1 MAAIGSIRKHYGL
14 LVIIVGVALLAFVL
28 GDLFKS
34 TSSRRTTTNVATV
47 DNKKITYQDYS
58 NLVNMN
64 LENVKAQNGGSLSTE
79 DNYSVHANTLEQMIR
94 EIIMK
99 NEYKDLGLVVSG
111 DELYDQFLGENPN
124 QYVVQSFTNPDGSFN
139 RELVETYI
147 RDFQT
152 LNPEMKSNWLNFER
166 AIKEDRLNTKYETL
180 LKKGFYLPS
189 KLAARIYADKN
200 EKTSAEVYAVRYNT
214 IADSTVVVNDADNK
228 AFYENNKNKYQT
240 EATRSID
247 YIVFDIKP
255 SQADVEYS
263 KNFVNELKNDFAQID
278 NAANFVNA
286 NSDLPYDSTWKSRKD
301 VPAELEAVIFDGNN
315 GVGFV
320 YGPYEN
326 EGYYNIAKIGAM
338 ENRSDSLMASHIL
351 VGYANALR
359 SEATRTKEE
368 AKALADSI
376 LNVVTKD
383 NSKLETL
390 AKSLSDDPSA
400 ETNSG
405 DLGWFTDG
413 MMVYTFNEFVQDN
426 KVGTIGMVETPFGYH
441 IVKVTGRNE
450 ATPKVR
456 LAVVAHEITPST
468 ATYQNVFAEANR
480 FVTENKTAED
490 FNNAI
495 EAQGLNKRTYPN
507 LRTNTNYI
515 TGITNPRQI
524 VRWAFDKET
533 KVGDM
538 SSIFDLDDM
547 YVVAVL
553 TKSIKEGYTPAEEI
567 ADRYQ
572 FVIKK
577 EKKGA
582 MLAEK
587 AKAYG
592 TDYQKMIDNLKG
604 EKTTVD
610 NVTFDGRGF
619 GNFGVEDKVIG
630 TVIGMKEGETS
641 EPIVGGNGLYVVK
654 VTKETPAATTTD
666 YSNIVREQR
675 SRFNNQILNNS
686 AYSALKD
693 IVKIE
698 DNSILFY

>member
-1 MAAIGSIRKHYGL
+1 MAAIGNIRKHYGL
-14 LVIIVGVALLAFVL
+14 LVVIVGIALLAFVL

-34 TSSRRTTTNVATV
+34 TNRRQTTNVATV
-47 DNKKITYQDYS
+47 DGKKITYQDYS

-94 EIIMK
+94 EIIME
-99 NEYKDLGLVVSG
+99 NEYEDLGLVVSG

-139 RELVETYI
+139 RELVATYI

-152 LNPEMKSNWLNFER
+152 LNPELKSNWLNFER

-180 LKKGFYLPS
+180 LKKGFYLPN
-189 KLAARIYADKN
+189 KLAERIYADKN
-200 EKTSAEVYAVRYNT
+200 DKTSAEVYAVRYNT
-214 IADSTVVVNDADNK
+214 VADSTVVVNDADNK
-228 AFYENNKNKYQT
+228 AFYNNNKNKYQT

-247 YIVFDIKP
+247 YVVFDITP
-255 SQADVEYS
+255 SKADVDYS
-263 KNFVNELKNDFAQID
+263 KKYVSDLKKDFTEID

-286 NSDLPYDSTWKSRKD
+286 NSDLAYDSTWKSRKD
-301 VPAELEAVIFDGNN
+301 VPAELEQVIFDQNN

-326 EGYYNIAKIGAM
+326 EGYYNIAKIVAM

-351 VGYANALR
+351 VSYANALR
-359 SEATRTKEE
+359 SDATRTKEE

-376 LNVVTKD
+376 LNVVKKD
-383 NSKLETL
+383 NSKLEAL
-390 AKSLSDDPSA
+390 AKDFSDDPSA
-400 ETNSG
+400 QTNNG

-413 MMVYTFNEFVQDN
+413 MMVHNFNEFVQDN

-441 IVKVTGRNE
+441 IIKVTDRKE
-450 ATPKVR
+450 AAPKAR
-456 LAVVAHEITPST
+456 LAVLAHEITPSS
-468 ATYQNVFAEANR
+468 ATYQNVFAEANK
-480 FVTENKTAED
+480 FVTENTTAED
-490 FNNAI
+490 FNKAI
-495 EAQGLNKRTYPN
+495 EEQGLNKRTYPS
-507 LRTNTNYI
+507 LRKNTNFI
-515 TGITNPRQI
+515 TGISNPRQI
-524 VRWAFDKET
+524 VRWAFDENT

-538 SSIFDLDDM
+538 STIFDLDNM

-553 TKSIKEGYTPAEEI
+553 TKSVEEGFTPYEEI

-582 MLAEK
+582 MLAEQ
-587 AKAYG
+587 AKTYG
-592 TDYQKMIDNLKG
+592 TDYQKMIDNMKG

-610 NVTFDGRGF
+610 NVTFEGRGF

-630 TVIGMKEGETS
+630 TVIGMKEGEVS
-641 EPIVGGNGLYVVK
+641 EPIVGGNGLFVVK
-654 VTKETPAATTTD
+654 VTKETPAAATTD
-666 YSNIVREQR
+666 YSSIVREYR
-675 SRFNNQILNNS
+675 TRFNNQILNNS

-693 IVKIE
+693 NVKIE

>member
-1 MAAIGSIRKHYGL
+1 MAAIGNIRKHYGL
-14 LVIIVGVALLAFVL
+14 LVVIVGIALLAFVL

-34 TSSRRTTTNVATV
+34 TNSRQENNVAIV
-47 DNKKITYQDYS
+47 DGEKISYQDYS

-94 EIIMK
+94 DIIMK
-99 NEYKDLGLVVSG
+99 NEYKDLGLTVSS

-139 RELVETYI
+139 RELVTTYI

-152 LNPEMKSNWLNFER
+152 LNPELKSNWLNFER

-180 LKKGFYLPS
+180 LKKGFYLPN
-189 KLAARIYADKN
+189 KLAERIYADKN
-200 EKTSAEVYAVRYNT
+200 DKTSAEVYAVRYNT
-214 IADSTVVVNDADNK
+214 VADSTVVVDEADNK
-228 AFYENNKNKYQT
+228 AFYNNNKNKYQT

-247 YIVFDIKP
+247 YVVFEITP
-255 SQADVEYS
+255 SQADVDYS
-263 KNFVNELKNDFAQID
+263 KKYVSDLTKDFAEIE

-286 NSDLPYDSTWKSRKD
+286 NSDLTYDSTWKSRKD
-301 VPAELEAVIFDGNN
+301 VPAELEQVIFDQNN
-315 GVGFV
+315 GIGFV

-326 EGYYNIAKIGAM
+326 EGYYNIAKIVDM

-351 VGYANALR
+351 VSYANALR
-359 SEATRTKEE
+359 SDATRTKEE
-368 AKALADSI
+368 AKTLADSI
-376 LNVVTKD
+376 LNVVKKD

-390 AKSLSDDPSA
+390 AKDFSDDPSA
-400 ETNSG
+400 QTNNG

-426 KVGTIGMVETPFGYH
+426 EVGTIGMVETPFGYH
-441 IVKVTGRNE
+441 IIKVTDRNE
-450 ATPKVR
+450 ATPKAR

-468 ATYQNVFAEANR
+468 ATYQNIFAEANK
-480 FVTENKTAED
+480 FVTENTTAEA
-490 FNNAI
+490 FNKAI
-495 EAQGLNKRTYPN
+495 EEQGLNKRTYPS
-507 LRTNTNYI
+507 LKKNTNFI
-515 TGITNPRQI
+515 TGINNPRQI
-524 VRWAFDKET
+524 VRWAFDENT

-538 SSIFDLDDM
+538 STIFDLDNM

-553 TKSIKEGYTPAEEI
+553 TKSVEEGFTPYEDI

-582 MLAEK
+582 MLAEQ
-587 AKAYG
+587 AKTYG
-592 TDYQKMIDNLKG
+592 TDYQKMIDNMKG
-604 EKTTVD
+604 EKTIVD
-610 NVTFDGRGF
+610 NVTFEGRGF

-630 TVIGMKEGETS
+630 TVIGMKEGEVS
-641 EPIVGGNGLYVVK
+641 EPIVGGNGLFVVK

-666 YSNIVREQR
+666 YSSIVREYR
-675 SRFNNQILNNS
+675 TRYNNQILNNS

-693 IVKIE
+693 NVKIE

>member
-14 LVIIVGVALLAFVL
+14 LVAIVGIALLAFVL

-34 TSSRRTTTNVATV
+34 TNSRQATNVAVV
-47 DNKKITYQDYS
+47 DGEKITYQDYS

-64 LENVKAQNGGSLSTE
+64 LENVKAQNGGTLSTE

-94 EIIMK
+94 DIIMNK
-99 NEYKDLGLVVSG
+99 EYSDLGLVVSG

-124 QYVVQSFTNPDGSFN
+124 QYVVQSFTNPDGSLN
-139 RELVETYI
+139 RELIDTYI

-152 LNPEMKSNWLNFER
+152 LNPEMKANWLNFEH

-180 LKKGFYLPS
+180 LKKGFYLPN
-189 KLAARIYADKN
+189 KLAERLYADRN
-200 EKTSAEVYAVRYNT
+200 DKTSAEVYAVRYNT
-214 IADSTVVVNDADNK
+214 IADSAVVVNDADSK
-228 AFYENNKNKYQT
+228 AFYNNNKNKYQT

-247 YIVFDIKP
+247 YIVFEIAP
-255 SQADVEYS
+255 SQADVDYS
-263 KNFVNELKNDFAQID
+263 RKYVNDLKKDFTEIE
-278 NAANFVNA
+278 NAANFVSA
-286 NSDLPYDSTWKSRKD
+286 NSDLPYDSAWKSRKD
-301 VPAELEAVIFDGNN
+301 VPAELEQVIFDQNN

-326 EGYYNIAKIGAM
+326 EGYYNIAKIIEM

-359 SEATRTKEE
+359 STATRTKEE
-368 AKALADSI
+368 AKVLADSI
-376 LNVVTKD
+376 LNVVKKD
-383 NSKLETL
+383 GSKLEAL
-390 AKSLSDDPSA
+390 AKDLSDDPSA
-400 ETNSG
+400 QTNSG

-426 KVGTIGMVETPFGYH
+426 EVGTIGMVETPFGYH
-441 IVKVTGRNE
+441 IIKVTDRNE
-450 ATPKVR
+450 AAPKAR
-456 LAVVAHEITPST
+456 LAVVAHEIAPST
-468 ATYQNVFAEANR
+468 ATYQNIFSEANR
-480 FVTENKTAED
+480 FVTENTTAEA
-490 FNNAI
+490 FNNAV
-495 EAQGLNKRTYPN
+495 EEQGLNKRTYPS
-507 LRTNTNYI
+507 LRKNTNYI
-515 TGITNPRQI
+515 TGLSNPRQI
-524 VRWAFDKET
+524 VRWAFDENT

-547 YVVAVL
+547 YVIAVL
-553 TKSIKEGYTPAEEI
+553 TKSVDEGLTPYEDIAE
-567 ADRYQ
+567 RYQ

-582 MLAEK
+582 MLAEQ

-592 TDYQKMIDNLKG
+592 TDYQKMIDALNG

-610 NVTFDGRGF
+610 NVTFEGRGF

-630 TVIGMKEGETS
+630 TVMGMKEGETS
-641 EPIVGGNGLYVVK
+641 EPIVGGNGLFVVK
-654 VTKETPAATTTD
+654 VTKETPAAATTD

-675 SRFNNQILNNS
+675 TRFNNQILNNS

-693 IVKIE
+693 NVKIE

>member
-1 MAAIGSIRKHYGL
+1 MAAIGNIRKHYGL
-14 LVIIVGVALLAFVL
+14 LVVIVGIALLAFVL

-34 TSSRRTTTNVATV
+34 TNSRQENNVAIV
-47 DNKKITYQDYS
+47 DGEKISYQDYS

-94 EIIMK
+94 DIIMK
-99 NEYKDLGLVVSG
+99 NEYKDLGLTVSS

-139 RELVETYI
+139 RELVTTYI

-152 LNPEMKSNWLNFER
+152 LNPELKSNWLNFER

-180 LKKGFYLPS
+180 LKKGFYLPN
-189 KLAARIYADKN
+189 KLAERIYADKN
-200 EKTSAEVYAVRYNT
+200 DKTSAEVYAVRYNT
-214 IADSTVVVNDADNK
+214 VADSTVVVDEADNK
-228 AFYENNKNKYQT
+228 AFYNNNKNKYQT

-247 YIVFDIKP
+247 YVVFEITP
-255 SQADVEYS
+255 SQADVDYS
-263 KNFVNELKNDFAQID
+263 KKYVSDLTKDFAEIE

-286 NSDLPYDSTWKSRKD
+286 NSDLTYDSTWKSRKD
-301 VPAELEAVIFDGNN
+301 VPAELEQVIFDQNN
-315 GVGFV
+315 GIGFV

-326 EGYYNIAKIGAM
+326 EGYYNIAKIVDM

-351 VGYANALR
+351 VSYANALR
-359 SEATRTKEE
+359 SDATRTKEE
-368 AKALADSI
+368 AKTLADSI
-376 LNVVTKD
+376 LNVVKKD

-390 AKSLSDDPSA
+390 AKDFSDDPSA
-400 ETNSG
+400 QTNNG

-426 KVGTIGMVETPFGYH
+426 EVGTIGMVETPFGYH
-441 IVKVTGRNE
+441 IIKVTDRNE

-468 ATYQNVFAEANR
+468 ATYQNIFAEANK
-480 FVTENKTAED
+480 FVTENTTAEA
-490 FNNAI
+490 FNKAI
-495 EAQGLNKRTYPN
+495 EEQGLNKRTYPS
-507 LRTNTNYI
+507 LKKNTNFI
-515 TGITNPRQI
+515 TGINNPRQI
-524 VRWAFDKET
+524 VRWAFDENT

-538 SSIFDLDDM
+538 STIFDLDNM

-553 TKSIKEGYTPAEEI
+553 TKSVEEGFTPYEDI

-582 MLAEK
+582 MLAEQ
-587 AKAYG
+587 AKTYG
-592 TDYQKMIDNLKG
+592 TDYQKMIDNMKG

-610 NVTFDGRGF
+610 NVTFEGRGF

-630 TVIGMKEGETS
+630 TVIGMKEGEVS
-641 EPIVGGNGLYVVK
+641 EPIVGGNGLFVVK

-666 YSNIVREQR
+666 YSSIVREYR
-675 SRFNNQILNNS
+675 TRYNNQILNNS

-693 IVKIE
+693 NVKIE

>member
-1 MAAIGSIRKHYGL
+1 MAAIGEIRKHYGL
-14 LVIIVGVALLAFVL
+14 LVAIVGLALFAFVL

-34 TSSRRTTTNVATV
+34 CNSRRPTDVATV
-47 DNKKITYQDYS
+47 GKEKITYQDYS

-79 DNYSVHANTLEQMIR
+79 DNYSIHANTLEQMIR
-94 EIIMK
+94 DVIMK
-99 NEYKDLGLVVSG
+99 KEYKDLGLVVSG

-124 QYVVQSFTNPDGSFN
+124 QYVVQSFTNPDGTFN
-139 RELVETYI
+139 KELVDTYI
-147 RDFQT
+147 RDFQS
-152 LNPEMKSNWLNFER
+152 LSPEMKSNWLNFER

-180 LKKGFYLPS
+180 LKKGFYLPN

-200 EKTSAEVYAVRYNT
+200 DKKSAEVYAIRYNT
-214 IADSTVVVNDADNK
+214 IADSTVVVSDADNK

-247 YIVFDIKP
+247 YIVFDVDP

-263 KNFVNELKNDFAQID
+263 KNFVGDLKNEFAQID
-278 NAANFVNA
+278 NAASFVNA
-286 NSDLPYDSTWKSRKD
+286 NSDIPYDSAWKSRKD
-301 VPAELEAVIFDGNN
+301 VPAELESIIFDENKGA
-315 GVGFV
+315 GFV
-320 YGPYEN
+320 YGPYES
-326 EGYYNIAKIGAM
+326 EGYYNIAKIVAM

-351 VGYANALR
+351 VSYANALR
-359 SEATRTKEE
+359 SDATRTKEE
-368 AKALADSI
+368 AKNLADSI
-376 LNVVTKD
+376 LNVVKKD
-383 NSKLETL
+383 NSKIETL

-400 ETNSG
+400 QTNNG

-426 KVGTIGMVETPFGYH
+426 KVGTVGMVETPFGYH
-441 IVKVTGRNE
+441 IIKVTNRNE
-450 ATPKVR
+450 ATPKAR
-456 LAVVAHEITPST
+456 LAVLAHEITPST

-480 FVTENKTAED
+480 FVTENTTVED
-490 FNNAI
+490 FNKAI
-495 EAQGLNKRTYPN
+495 EEQGLNKRTYPS

-515 TGITNPRQI
+515 TGISNPRQI

-533 KVGDM
+533 NVGDM

-553 TKSIKEGYTPAEEI
+553 TKAVKEGNTPYEDIAE
-567 ADRYQ
+567 RYQ

-582 MLAEK
+582 MLAEQ
-587 AKAYG
+587 AKTYG

-604 EKTTVD
+604 EKTIVD

-630 TVIGMKEGETS
+630 TVIGMKEGQTS
-641 EPIVGGNGLYVVK
+641 EPIIGGNGLYVVK

-666 YSNIVREQR
+666 YSNIVREYR
-675 SRFNNQILNNS
+675 TRYNNQILNNS

-693 IVKIE
+693 NVKIE

>member
-1 MAAIGSIRKHYGL
+1 MAAIGNIRKHYGL
-14 LVIIVGVALLAFVL
+14 LVVIVGIALLAFVL

-34 TSSRRTTTNVATV
+34 TNSRRTTNVATV
-47 DNKKITYQDYS
+47 GNEKITAQDYS
-58 NLVNMN
+58 NMVNMN

-79 DNYSVHANTLEQMIR
+79 ENYSVHANTLEQMVR
-94 EIIMK
+94 DIIMK

-111 DELYDQFLGENPN
+111 DELFDQFLGENPN

-139 RELVETYI
+139 RELVATYI

-152 LNPEMKSNWLNFER
+152 LNPEMKSMWLNFER

-200 EKTSAEVYAVRYNT
+200 DKTSAEVYAIRYST
-214 IADSTVVVNDADNK
+214 VADSTVTVSDADNK

-247 YIVFDIKP
+247 YIVFDIVP
-255 SQADVEYS
+255 SKADVEYS
-263 KNFVNELKNDFAQID
+263 KNFVSELKRDFAQVE
-278 NAANFVNA
+278 NAASFVNA
-286 NSDLPYDSTWKSRKD
+286 NSDLPYDSTWMSRND
-301 VPAELEAVIFDGNN
+301 VPAELESVIFDENK

-326 EGYYNIAKIGAM
+326 NGYYNVAKIVAL

-359 SEATRTKEE
+359 SNATRTKEE
-368 AKALADSI
+368 AQALADSI
-376 LNVVTKD
+376 LNVVKKD
-383 NSKLETL
+383 NSKLEEL

-400 ETNSG
+400 ETNNG

-413 MMVYTFNEFVQDN
+413 MMVYSFNEFVQDN
-426 KVGTIGMVETPFGYH
+426 KVGTVGMVETPYGFH
-441 IVKVTGRNE
+441 IIKVTDRNT
-450 ATPKVR
+450 AAPKAR

-468 ATYQNVFAEANR
+468 ATYQNVFAEANK
-480 FVTENKTAED
+480 FVTENTTAEE

-495 EAQGLNKRTYPN
+495 EEQGLNKRTYPN
-507 LRTNTNYI
+507 LRTNTNMI
-515 TGITNPRQI
+515 AGINNPRQI
-524 VRWAFDKET
+524 VRWAFDENT

-538 SSIFDLDDM
+538 SSIFDLDNM

-553 TKSIKEGYTPAEEI
+553 TKAVKEGHTPAEDI
-567 ADRYQ
+567 AERYQ

-592 TDYQKMIDNLKG
+592 TDYQKMIDELKG
-604 EKTTVD
+604 EKTNVD

-675 SRFNNQILNNS
+675 TRFNNQILNNS
-686 AYSALKD
+686 AYSALKEN
-693 IVKIE
+693 VKIE

>member
-1 MAAIGSIRKHYGL
+1 MAAIGNIRKHYGL
-14 LVIIVGVALLAFVL
+14 LVVIVGIALLAFVL

-34 TSSRRTTTNVATV
+34 TNSRQTTNVATV
-47 DNKKITYQDYS
+47 DGKKITYQDYS

-94 EIIMK
+94 EIIME
-99 NEYKDLGLVVSG
+99 NEYEDLGLVVSG

-139 RELVETYI
+139 RELVTTYI

-152 LNPEMKSNWLNFER
+152 LNPELKSNWLNFER

-180 LKKGFYLPS
+180 LKKGFYLPN
-189 KLAARIYADKN
+189 KLAERIYADKN
-200 EKTSAEVYAVRYNT
+200 DKTSAEVYAVRYNT
-214 IADSTVVVNDADNK
+214 VADSTVVVNDADNK
-228 AFYENNKNKYQT
+228 AFYNNNKNKYQT

-247 YIVFDIKP
+247 YVVFDITP
-255 SQADVEYS
+255 SKADVDYS
-263 KNFVNELKNDFAQID
+263 KKYVSDLKKDFTEID

-286 NSDLPYDSTWKSRKD
+286 NSDLAYDSTWKSRKD
-301 VPAELEAVIFDGNN
+301 VPAELEQVIFDQNN
-315 GVGFV
+315 SVGFV

-326 EGYYNIAKIGAM
+326 EGYYNIAKIVAM

-351 VGYANALR
+351 VSYANALR
-359 SEATRTKEE
+359 SDATRTKEE

-376 LNVVTKD
+376 LNVVKKD
-383 NSKLETL
+383 NSKLEAL
-390 AKSLSDDPSA
+390 AKDFSDDPSA
-400 ETNSG
+400 QTNNG

-413 MMVYTFNEFVQDN
+413 MMVHNFNEFVQDN

-441 IVKVTGRNE
+441 IIKVTDRNE
-450 ATPKVR
+450 AAPKAR
-456 LAVVAHEITPST
+456 LAVLAHEITPSS
-468 ATYQNVFAEANR
+468 ATYQNVFAEANK
-480 FVTENKTAED
+480 FVTENTTAED
-490 FNNAI
+490 FNKAI
-495 EAQGLNKRTYPN
+495 EEQGLNKRTYPS
-507 LRTNTNYI
+507 LRKNTNFI
-515 TGITNPRQI
+515 TGISNPRQI
-524 VRWAFDKET
+524 VRWAFDENT

-538 SSIFDLDDM
+538 STIFDLDNM

-553 TKSIKEGYTPAEEI
+553 TKSVEEGFTPYEEI

-582 MLAEK
+582 MLAEQ
-587 AKAYG
+587 AKTYG
-592 TDYQKMIDNLKG
+592 TDYQKMIDNMKG

-610 NVTFDGRGF
+610 NVTFEGRGF

-630 TVIGMKEGETS
+630 TVIGMKEGEVS
-641 EPIVGGNGLYVVK
+641 EPIVGGNGLFVVK
-654 VTKETPAATTTD
+654 VTKETPAAATTD
-666 YSNIVREQR
+666 YSSIVREYR
-675 SRFNNQILNNS
+675 TRFNNQILNNS

-693 IVKIE
+693 NVKIE

>member
-1 MAAIGSIRKHYGL
+1 MAAIGNIRKHYGL
-14 LVIIVGVALLAFVL
+14 LVVIVGIALLAFVL
-28 GDLFKS
+28 GDLFRS
-34 TSSRRTTTNVATV
+34 TNSRRTTNVATV
-47 DNKKITYQDYS
+47 GSEKITYQDYS

-64 LENVKAQNGGSLSTE
+64 LENAKAQNGGTLSSE
-79 DNYSVHANTLEQMIR
+79 DNYSVHASTLEQMIR
-94 EIIMK
+94 NIIMK
-99 NEYKDLGLVVSG
+99 NEYNDLGLVVSG

-139 RELVETYI
+139 RELVATYI

-152 LNPEMKSNWLNFER
+152 LTPEMKSNWLNFER

-200 EKTSAEVYAVRYNT
+200 DKTSAEVYAVRYST
-214 IADSTVVVNDADNK
+214 VADSTVVVNDADNK
-228 AFYENNKNKYQT
+228 AFYNNNKNKYQT

-247 YIVFDIKP
+247 YIVFEINP

-263 KNFVNELKNDFAQID
+263 KNFVNELKNDLAQTE
-278 NAANFVNA
+278 NVVNFVNA
-286 NSDLPYDSTWKSRKD
+286 NSDRPYDSTWMSRND
-301 VPAELEAVIFDGNN
+301 VPAELESVIFDENN
-315 GVGFV
+315 GIGFV

-326 EGYYNIAKIGAM
+326 EGYYNIAKIVAM

-359 SEATRTKEE
+359 SNATRTKEE
-368 AKALADSI
+368 AQALADSI
-376 LNVVTKD
+376 LNVVKKD
-383 NSKLETL
+383 SSKLESL
-390 AKSLSDDPSA
+390 AQSLSDDPSA
-400 ETNSG
+400 QTNNG

-413 MMVYTFNEFVQDN
+413 MMVYTFNEFVQNN
-426 KVGTIGMVETPFGYH
+426 KVGTIGMVETPFGFH
-441 IVKVTGRNE
+441 IIKVTDRNE
-450 ATPKVR
+450 AAPKAR
-456 LAVVAHEITPST
+456 LAVVAHEIAPST
-468 ATYQNVFAEANR
+468 TTYQNVFAEANK
-480 FVTENKTAED
+480 FVIENKTAED

-495 EAQGLNKRTYPN
+495 EAQGFNKRTYPN
-507 LRTNTNYI
+507 LRANTNYI
-515 TGITNPRQI
+515 TGISNPRQI
-524 VRWAFDKET
+524 VRWAFDEET

-538 SSIFDLDDM
+538 STIFDLDNM

-553 TKSIKEGYTPAEEI
+553 TKAVKEGNTPMEDI

-582 MLAEK
+582 MLAEQ

-592 TDYQKMIDNLKG
+592 NDYQKMIDELKG
-604 EKTTVD
+604 EKTNVD
-610 NVTFDGRGF
+610 NITFDGRGF
-619 GNFGVEDKVIG
+619 GSFGVEDKVIG

-654 VTKETPAATTTD
+654 VTKETPAAATTD

-675 SRFNNQILNNS
+675 TRFNNQILNNS

-693 IVKIE
+693 NVKIE

>member
-1 MAAIGSIRKHYGL
+1 MAAIGNIRKHYGL
-14 LVIIVGVALLAFVL
+14 LVVIVGIALLAFVL
-28 GDLFKS
+28 GDLFRS
-34 TSSRRTTTNVATV
+34 TNRRQPENVATV
-47 DNKKITYQDYS
+47 DGEKITHKDYS
-58 NLVNMN
+58 NMVNMN
-64 LENVKAQNGGSLSTE
+64 LENAKAQNGGSLSTE
-79 DNYSVHANTLEQMIR
+79 DNYTVHANTLEQMIR
-94 EIIMK
+94 DIIMK

-111 DELYDQFLGENPN
+111 DELFDQFLGENPN
-124 QYVVQSFTNPDGSFN
+124 QYVVKSFTNPDGSFN
-139 RELVETYI
+139 RELVTTYI

-152 LNPEMKSNWLNFER
+152 LNPEKKSMWINFER

-200 EKTSAEVYAVRYNT
+200 EKTSAEVYAIRYNT
-214 IADSTVVVNDADNK
+214 VADSTVTVSDADNK

-247 YIVFDIKP
+247 YIIFDIVP
-255 SQADVEYS
+255 SQADIEYS
-263 KNFVNELKNDFAQID
+263 KNFVGDLKQDFAQIE

-286 NSDLPYDSTWKSRKD
+286 NSDLPYDSTWKSRSD
-301 VPAELEAVIFDGNN
+301 VPAELESVIFDENN

-326 EGYYNIAKIGAM
+326 EGYYNVAKIIAM

-351 VGYANALR
+351 VSYANALR

-368 AKALADSI
+368 AQALADSI
-376 LNVVTKD
+376 LNVVKKD
-383 NSKLETL
+383 NSKLEDL

-400 ETNSG
+400 QTNNG

-413 MMVYTFNEFVQDN
+413 MMVYTFNEFVQNN
-426 KVGTIGMVETPFGYH
+426 KVGTVGMVETPYGFH
-441 IVKVTGRNE
+441 IIKVTDRNE
-450 ATPKVR
+450 AAPKAR
-456 LAVVAHEITPST
+456 LAVVAHEIAPST
-468 ATYQNVFAEANR
+468 ATYQNVFAEANK
-480 FVTENKTAED
+480 FVTENTTAEE
-490 FNNAI
+490 FNKAI
-495 EAQGLNKRTYPN
+495 EEQGLNKRTYPN
-507 LRTNTNYI
+507 LRSNTNRI
-515 TGITNPRQI
+515 TGINNPRQI

-538 SSIFDLDDM
+538 STIFDLDNM

-553 TKSIKEGYTPAEEI
+553 TKSVKEGYTPAEDI
-567 ADRYQ
+567 AERYQ

-592 TDYQKMIDNLKG
+592 TDYQKMINELNG

-654 VTKETPAATTTD
+654 VTKETPAAATTD
-666 YSNIVREQR
+666 YSNIVKEQR
-675 SRFNNQILNNS
+675 TRFNNQVLNNS
-686 AYSALKD
+686 YSALKD
-693 IVKIE
+693 VVKIE

>member
-1 MAAIGSIRKHYGL
+1 MAAIGNIRKHYGL
-14 LVIIVGVALLAFVL
+14 LVVIVGIALLAFVL

-34 TSSRRTTTNVATV
+34 TNSRQTTNVATV
-47 DNKKITYQDYS
+47 DGKKITYQDYS

-94 EIIMK
+94 EIIME
-99 NEYKDLGLVVSG
+99 NEYEDLGLVVSG

-139 RELVETYI
+139 RELVTTYI

-152 LNPEMKSNWLNFER
+152 LNPELKSNWLNFER

-180 LKKGFYLPS
+180 LKKGFYLPN
-189 KLAARIYADKN
+189 KLAERIYADKN
-200 EKTSAEVYAVRYNT
+200 DKTSAEVYAVRYNT
-214 IADSTVVVNDADNK
+214 VADSTVVVNDADNK
-228 AFYENNKNKYQT
+228 AFYNNNKNKYQT

-247 YIVFDIKP
+247 YVVFDITP
-255 SQADVEYS
+255 SKADVDYS
-263 KNFVNELKNDFAQID
+263 KKYVSDLKKDFTEID

-286 NSDLPYDSTWKSRKD
+286 NSDLAYDSTWKSRKD
-301 VPAELEAVIFDGNN
+301 VPAELEQVIFDQNN

-326 EGYYNIAKIGAM
+326 EGYYNIAKIVAM

-351 VGYANALR
+351 VSYANALR
-359 SEATRTKEE
+359 SDATRTKEE

-376 LNVVTKD
+376 LNVVKKD
-383 NSKLETL
+383 NSKLEAL
-390 AKSLSDDPSA
+390 AKDFSDDPSA
-400 ETNSG
+400 QTNNG

-413 MMVYTFNEFVQDN
+413 MMVHNFNEFVQDN

-441 IVKVTGRNE
+441 IIKVTDRKE
-450 ATPKVR
+450 AAPKAR
-456 LAVVAHEITPST
+456 LAVLAHEITPSS
-468 ATYQNVFAEANR
+468 ATYQNVFAEANK
-480 FVTENKTAED
+480 FVTENTTAED
-490 FNNAI
+490 FNKAI
-495 EAQGLNKRTYPN
+495 EEQGLNKRTYPS
-507 LRTNTNYI
+507 LRKNTNFI
-515 TGITNPRQI
+515 TGISNPRQI
-524 VRWAFDKET
+524 VRWAFDENT

-538 SSIFDLDDM
+538 STIFDLDNM

-553 TKSIKEGYTPAEEI
+553 TKSVEEGFTPYEEI

-582 MLAEK
+582 MLAEQ
-587 AKAYG
+587 AKTYG
-592 TDYQKMIDNLKG
+592 TDYQKMIDNMKG

-610 NVTFDGRGF
+610 NVTFEGRGF

-630 TVIGMKEGETS
+630 TVIGMKEGEVS
-641 EPIVGGNGLYVVK
+641 EPIVGGNGLFVVK
-654 VTKETPAATTTD
+654 VTKETPAAATTD
-666 YSNIVREQR
+666 YSSIVREYR
-675 SRFNNQILNNS
+675 TRFNNQILNNS

-693 IVKIE
+693 NVKIE

>member
-1 MAAIGSIRKHYGL
+1 MAAIGNIRKHYGL
-14 LVIIVGVALLAFVL
+14 LVVIVGIALLAFVL
-28 GDLFKS
+28 GDLFRS
-34 TSSRRTTTNVATV
+34 TNRRQPENVATV
-47 DNKKITYQDYS
+47 DGEKITHKDYS
-58 NLVNMN
+58 NMVNMN
-64 LENVKAQNGGSLSTE
+64 LENAKAQNGGSLSTE
-79 DNYSVHANTLEQMIR
+79 DNYTVHANTLEQMIR
-94 EIIMK
+94 DIIMK

-111 DELYDQFLGENPN
+111 DELFDQFLGENPN
-124 QYVVQSFTNPDGSFN
+124 QYVVKSFTNPDGSFN
-139 RELVETYI
+139 RELVATYI

-152 LNPEMKSNWLNFER
+152 LNPEKKSMWINFER

-200 EKTSAEVYAVRYNT
+200 EKTSAEVYAIRYNT
-214 IADSTVVVNDADNK
+214 VADSTVTVSDADNK

-247 YIVFDIKP
+247 YIIFDIVP
-255 SQADVEYS
+255 SQADIEYS
-263 KNFVNELKNDFAQID
+263 KNFVGDLKQDFAQIE

-286 NSDLPYDSTWKSRKD
+286 NSDLPYDSTWKSRSD
-301 VPAELEAVIFDGNN
+301 VPAELESVIFDENN

-326 EGYYNIAKIGAM
+326 EGYYNVAKIIAM

-351 VGYANALR
+351 VSYANALR

-368 AKALADSI
+368 AQALADSI
-376 LNVVTKD
+376 LNVVKKD
-383 NSKLETL
+383 NSKLEDL

-400 ETNSG
+400 QTNNG

-413 MMVYTFNEFVQDN
+413 MMVYTFNEFVQNN
-426 KVGTIGMVETPFGYH
+426 KVGTVGMVETPYGFH
-441 IVKVTGRNE
+441 IIKVTDRNE
-450 ATPKVR
+450 AAPKAR
-456 LAVVAHEITPST
+456 LAVVAHEIAPST
-468 ATYQNVFAEANR
+468 ATYQNVFAEANK
-480 FVTENKTAED
+480 FVTENTTAEE
-490 FNNAI
+490 FNKAI
-495 EAQGLNKRTYPN
+495 EEQGLNKRTYPN
-507 LRTNTNYI
+507 LRSNTNRI
-515 TGITNPRQI
+515 TGINNPRQI

-538 SSIFDLDDM
+538 STIFDLDTM

-553 TKSIKEGYTPAEEI
+553 TKSVKEGYTPAEDI
-567 ADRYQ
+567 AERYQ

-592 TDYQKMIDNLKG
+592 TDYQKMINELNG

-654 VTKETPAATTTD
+654 VTKETPAAATTD
-666 YSNIVREQR
+666 YSNIVKEQR
-675 SRFNNQILNNS
+675 TRFNNQVLNNS
-686 AYSALKD
+686 YSALKD
-693 IVKIE
+693 VVKIE

>member
-1 MAAIGSIRKHYGL
+1 MAAIGNIRKHYGL
-14 LVIIVGVALLAFVL
+14 LVVIVGIALLAFVL

-34 TSSRRTTTNVATV
+34 TNSRQTTNVATV
-47 DNKKITYQDYS
+47 DGKKITYQDYS

-94 EIIMK
+94 EIIME
-99 NEYKDLGLVVSG
+99 NEYEDLGLVVSG

-139 RELVETYI
+139 RELVTTYI

-152 LNPEMKSNWLNFER
+152 LNPELKSNWLNFER

-180 LKKGFYLPS
+180 LKKGFYLPN
-189 KLAARIYADKN
+189 KLAERIYADKN
-200 EKTSAEVYAVRYNT
+200 DKTSAEVYAVRYNT
-214 IADSTVVVNDADNK
+214 VADSTVVVNDADNK
-228 AFYENNKNKYQT
+228 AFYNNNKNKYQT

-247 YIVFDIKP
+247 YVVFDITP
-255 SQADVEYS
+255 SKADVDYS
-263 KNFVNELKNDFAQID
+263 KKYVSDLKKDFTEID

-286 NSDLPYDSTWKSRKD
+286 NSDLAYDSTWKSRKD
-301 VPAELEAVIFDGNN
+301 VPAELEQVIFDQNN

-326 EGYYNIAKIGAM
+326 EGYYNIAKIVAM

-351 VGYANALR
+351 VSYANALR
-359 SEATRTKEE
+359 SDATRTKEE

-376 LNVVTKD
+376 LNVVKKD
-383 NSKLETL
+383 NSKLEAL
-390 AKSLSDDPSA
+390 AKDFSDDPSA
-400 ETNSG
+400 QTNNG

-413 MMVYTFNEFVQDN
+413 MMVHNFNEFVQDN

-441 IVKVTGRNE
+441 IIKVTDRNE
-450 ATPKVR
+450 AAPKAR
-456 LAVVAHEITPST
+456 LAVLAHEITPSS
-468 ATYQNVFAEANR
+468 ATYQNVFAEANK
-480 FVTENKTAED
+480 FVTENTTAED
-490 FNNAI
+490 FNKAI
-495 EAQGLNKRTYPN
+495 EEQGLNKRTYPS
-507 LRTNTNYI
+507 LRKNTNFI
-515 TGITNPRQI
+515 TGISNPRQI
-524 VRWAFDKET
+524 VRWAFDENT

-538 SSIFDLDDM
+538 STIFDLDNM

-553 TKSIKEGYTPAEEI
+553 TKSVEEGFTPYEEI

-582 MLAEK
+582 MLAEQ
-587 AKAYG
+587 AKTYG
-592 TDYQKMIDNLKG
+592 TDYQKMIDNMKG

-610 NVTFDGRGF
+610 NVTFEGRGF

-630 TVIGMKEGETS
+630 TVIGMKEGEVS
-641 EPIVGGNGLYVVK
+641 EPIVGGNGLFVVK
-654 VTKETPAATTTD
+654 VTKKTPAAATTD
-666 YSNIVREQR
+666 YSSIVREYR
-675 SRFNNQILNNS
+675 TRFNNQILNNS

-693 IVKIE
+693 NVKIE

>member
-1 MAAIGSIRKHYGL
+1 MAAIGNIRKHYGL
-14 LVIIVGVALLAFVL
+14 LVVIVGIALLAFVL

-34 TSSRRTTTNVATV
+34 TNSRQTTNVATV
-47 DNKKITYQDYS
+47 DGKKITYQDYS

-94 EIIMK
+94 EIIME
-99 NEYKDLGLVVSG
+99 NEYEDLGLVVSG

-139 RELVETYI
+139 RELVTTYI

-152 LNPEMKSNWLNFER
+152 LNPELKSNWLNFER

-180 LKKGFYLPS
+180 LKKGFYLPN
-189 KLAARIYADKN
+189 KLAERIYADKN
-200 EKTSAEVYAVRYNT
+200 DKTSAEVYAVRYNT
-214 IADSTVVVNDADNK
+214 VADSTVVVNDADNK
-228 AFYENNKNKYQT
+228 AFYNNNKNKYQT

-247 YIVFDIKP
+247 YVVFDITP
-255 SQADVEYS
+255 SKADVDYS
-263 KNFVNELKNDFAQID
+263 KKYVSDLKKDFTEID

-286 NSDLPYDSTWKSRKD
+286 NSDLAYDSTWKSRKD
-301 VPAELEAVIFDGNN
+301 VPAELEQVIFDQNN

-326 EGYYNIAKIGAM
+326 EGYYNIAKIVAM

-351 VGYANALR
+351 VSYANALR
-359 SEATRTKEE
+359 SDATRTKEE

-376 LNVVTKD
+376 LNVVKKD
-383 NSKLETL
+383 KSKLETL
-390 AKSLSDDPSA
+390 AKDFSDDPSA
-400 ETNSG
+400 QTNNG

-413 MMVYTFNEFVQDN
+413 MMVHNFNEFVQDN

-441 IVKVTGRNE
+441 IIKVTDRNE
-450 ATPKVR
+450 AAPKAR
-456 LAVVAHEITPST
+456 IAVLAHEITPSS
-468 ATYQNVFAEANR
+468 ATYQNVFAEANK
-480 FVTENKTAED
+480 FVTENTTAED
-490 FNNAI
+490 FNKAI
-495 EAQGLNKRTYPN
+495 EEQGLNKRTYPS
-507 LRTNTNYI
+507 LRKNTNFI
-515 TGITNPRQI
+515 TGISNPRQI
-524 VRWAFDKET
+524 VRWAFDENT
-533 KVGDM
+533 EVGDM
-538 SSIFDLDDM
+538 STIFDLDNM

-553 TKSIKEGYTPAEEI
+553 TKSVEEGFTPYEDI

-582 MLAEK
+582 MLAEQ
-587 AKAYG
+587 AKTYG
-592 TDYQKMIDNLKG
+592 TDYQKMIDNMKG

-610 NVTFDGRGF
+610 NVTFEGRGF

-630 TVIGMKEGETS
+630 TVIGMKEGEVS
-641 EPIVGGNGLYVVK
+641 EPIVGGNGLFVVK
-654 VTKETPAATTTD
+654 VTKETPAAATTD
-666 YSNIVREQR
+666 YSSIVREYR
-675 SRFNNQILNNS
+675 TRFNNQILNNS

-693 IVKIE
+693 NVKIE

>member
-1 MAAIGSIRKHYGL
+1 MAAIGNIRKHYGL
-14 LVIIVGVALLAFVL
+14 LVVIVGIALLAFVL

-34 TSSRRTTTNVATV
+34 TNSRQTTNVATV
-47 DNKKITYQDYS
+47 DGKKITYQDYS

-94 EIIMK
+94 EIIME
-99 NEYKDLGLVVSG
+99 NEYEDLGLVVSG

-139 RELVETYI
+139 RELVTTYI

-152 LNPEMKSNWLNFER
+152 LNPELKSNWLNFER

-180 LKKGFYLPS
+180 LKKGFYLPN
-189 KLAARIYADKN
+189 KLAERIYADKN
-200 EKTSAEVYAVRYNT
+200 DKTSAEVYAVRYNT
-214 IADSTVVVNDADNK
+214 VADSTVVVNDADNK
-228 AFYENNKNKYQT
+228 AFYNNNKNKYQT

-247 YIVFDIKP
+247 YVVFDITP
-255 SQADVEYS
+255 SKADIDYS
-263 KNFVNELKNDFAQID
+263 KKYVSDLKKDFTEID

-286 NSDLPYDSTWKSRKD
+286 NSDLAYDSTWKSRKD
-301 VPAELEAVIFDGNN
+301 VPAELEQVIFDQNN

-326 EGYYNIAKIGAM
+326 EGYYNIAKIVAM

-351 VGYANALR
+351 VSYANALR
-359 SEATRTKEE
+359 SDATRTKEE

-376 LNVVTKD
+376 LNVVKKD

-390 AKSLSDDPSA
+390 AKDFSDDPSA
-400 ETNSG
+400 QTNNG

-413 MMVYTFNEFVQDN
+413 MMVHNFNEFVQDN

-441 IVKVTGRNE
+441 IIKVTDRNE
-450 ATPKVR
+450 AAPKAR
-456 LAVVAHEITPST
+456 IAVLAHEITPSS
-468 ATYQNVFAEANR
+468 ATYQNVFAEANK
-480 FVTENKTAED
+480 FVTENTTAED
-490 FNNAI
+490 FNKAI
-495 EAQGLNKRTYPN
+495 EEQGLNKRTYPS
-507 LRTNTNYI
+507 LRKNTNFI
-515 TGITNPRQI
+515 TGISNPRQI
-524 VRWAFDKET
+524 VRWAFDENT

-538 SSIFDLDDM
+538 STIFDLDNM

-553 TKSIKEGYTPAEEI
+553 TKSVEEGFTPYEEI

-582 MLAEK
+582 MLAEQ
-587 AKAYG
+587 AKTYG
-592 TDYQKMIDNLKG
+592 TDYQKMIDNMKG

-610 NVTFDGRGF
+610 NVTFEGRGF

-630 TVIGMKEGETS
+630 TVIGMKEGEVS
-641 EPIVGGNGLYVVK
+641 EPIVGGNGLFVVK
-654 VTKETPAATTTD
+654 VTKETPAAATTD
-666 YSNIVREQR
+666 YSSIVREYR
-675 SRFNNQILNNS
+675 TRFNNQILNNS

-693 IVKIE
+693 NVKIE